1 MMVNKSGWTR
11 ALGLALMFSA
21 ASAHAEQGEV
31 PEGYR
36 VAQQVLVGDGSVL
49 EVLED
54 LRITPQMHADS
65 WGSALDADSFDAS
78 ADLENHPLLEAQA
91 RLIADSG
98 EVLAQKDLGYPLATV
113 EKAPINGL
121 PAPAFFL
128 TIDMTAPMGSYS
140 GPATEVLVPAQNQLD
155 PLRYLAET
163 GEKRPLVLAETGK
176 AAWKVVPANDSAT
189 ESIQQVSS
197 APAPQ
202 GEDFV
207 TTYRTYRYVDGQWQV
222 ASRQQPGYWENE
234 SEFPQPSAFP

>member
-1 MMVNKSGWTR
+1 MMASKGGCFQVLGW
-11 ALGLALMFSA
+11 ALWFSA
-21 ASAHAEQGEV
+21 CSVQAQQGEV

-54 LRITPQMHADS
+54 LRITPQLHADS
-65 WGSALDADSFDAS
+65 WGSALDGESFDES
-78 ADLENHPLLEAQA
+78 ANIENNPLLEAQA
-91 RLIADSG
+91 RLMADSG
-98 EVLAQKDLGYPLATV
+98 EVLAQKALGYPLAIV
-113 EKAPINGL
+113 EKAPLNGL

-140 GPATEVLVPAQNQLD
+140 GPATEVLVPEQSQLD
-155 PLRYLAET
+155 PVRYVAET
-163 GEKRPLVLAETGK
+163 GEQRPLVLAETGK
-176 AAWKVVPANDSAT
+176 AAWKVVPANNSAT
-189 ESIQQVSS
+189 ESILQVSS

-222 ASRQQPGYWENE
+222 ASRQAPGYWENE
-234 SEFPQPSAFP
+234 SEFPEPSAFP